1 MNQTDTASVRPRGLR
16 WRLADVS
23 LRFKLYVA
31 LGVSILGLLVIAGV
45 TVSISVVNQRLV
57 DRTLMRQRQLSDLAS
72 AINND
77 LLTVQNQAFE
87 FYDTWDSTGF
97 ENRDQGGFARAREVY
112 VTPLQEQIDQIRDN
126 VIAIEQLEP
135 DEHTRTILARI
146 TSSMDAYE
154 TSLLEMSDHMENMGF
169 YYSGEAGQMR
179 EVMGELQALLD
190 DADMGSLKAAALEIR
205 RQEKNFFLYS
215 DFASARIVQE
225 LIGQFGEQI
234 AAVDDDQLSPEEK
247 ARLDYLLE
255 DYHDRF
261 LAAAN
266 YFRLLDQSR
275 GNLISQSDLTGV
287 LVAGLFERQQVEF
300 DATLEQLR
308 GRQSD
313 ITFAVIGLALIAFF
327 VSVSVAYIVADQ
339 IVRPVQML
347 GEAAGRLGAGDL
359 NVRAPV
365 RSRDE
370 IGATAVAFNLMAD
383 RLRESLTG
391 LEQRVAD
398 RTRELEQRSVYLEA
412 AAEVGRAA
420 TSILETD
427 RLIRQVVDLI
437 RNRFGFYYVGLF
449 LVEGAGEWAVL
460 RAGTG
465 EFGQM
470 MLAREHRLAVG
481 GDSMIGQCVS
491 RDEARIA
498 LDVGEEAARFDNPLL
513 PDTRSELAL
522 PLRSRG
528 RVVGAMSVQS
538 VEEAAFDAA
547 SIAGLQTMADQ
558 VAVALDN
565 ARLFADAQAALETA
579 RSAYSEMSREA
590 WGKLLRAQPDMA
602 YRSDERGVSSARDV
616 WRPEME
622 RALREGGAVQG
633 DVTAGGEFPLAIPI
647 KVRGDVIG
655 VLDTHKPG
663 GADAWLPKEI
673 ALLETLA
680 EQLGVALEGARLY
693 DDAQRRATRERLVSE
708 ITDRM
713 RRATDVEGIVQAA
726 VDELFSVLGTSRVF
740 VQLESPQGAEMMG
753 RGDEVAV

>member
-1 MNQTDTASVRPRGLR
+1 
-16 WRLADVS
+16 
-23 LRFKLYVA
+23 
-31 LGVSILGLLVIAGV
+31 
-45 TVSISVVNQRLV
+45 
-57 DRTLMRQRQLSDLAS
+57 
-72 AINND
+72 
-77 LLTVQNQAFE
+77 
-87 FYDTWDSTGF
+87 
-97 ENRDQGGFARAREVY
+97 
-112 VTPLQEQIDQIRDN
+112 
-126 VIAIEQLEP
+126 
-135 DEHTRTILARI
+135 
-146 TSSMDAYE
+146 
-154 TSLLEMSDHMENMGF
+154 
-169 YYSGEAGQMR
+169 
-179 EVMGELQALLD
+179 
-190 DADMGSLKAAALEIR
+190 
-205 RQEKNFFLYS
+205 
-215 DFASARIVQE
+215 
-225 LIGQFGEQI
+225 
-234 AAVDDDQLSPEEK
+234 
-247 ARLDYLLE
+247 LE
-255 DYHDRF
+255 DYHGHF

-266 YFRLLDQSR
+266 YFKLLNQSR
-275 GNLISQSDLTGV
+275 RNLISQSDLTGV
-287 LVAGLFERQQVEF
+287 LVADLFEQQQVEF
-300 DATLEQLR
+300 DAILEQLR
-308 GRQSD
+308 GRQSN
-313 ITFAVIGLALIAFF
+313 ITFTVIGLALVTFL
-327 VSVSVAYIVADQ
+327 VSVSVAYVVAGQ

-359 NVRAPV
+359 NVHAPV
-365 RSRDE
+365 RGRDE
-370 IGATAVAFNLMAD
+370 IGVTAAAFNLMAD

-437 RNRFGFYYVGLF
+437 RNRFDLYYVGLF
-449 LVEGAGEWAVL
+449 LVEEAGEWAVL

-465 EFGQM
+465 EFGRM

-491 RDEARIA
+491 LDEARIA

-538 VEEAAFDAA
+538 VEEAAFDEV

-579 RSAYSEMSREA
+579 RSAYGEMSREA
-590 WGKLLRAQPDMA
+590 WGELLRAQPDMA

-622 RALREGGAVQG
+622 RALREGGTVQG
-633 DVTAGGEFPLAIPI
+633 DGADGGEFPLAVPI

-655 VLDTHKPG
+655 VLDTYKPG
-663 GADAWLPKEI
+663 GADEWSPDEI

-693 DDAQRRATRERLVSE
+693 EDAQRRATRERLVSE

-726 VDELFSVLGTSRVF
+726 VDELFSVLGTSRAF
-740 VQLESPQGAEMMG
+740 VRLTEQGAGSRE
-753 RGDEVAV
+753 

>member
-1 MNQTDTASVRPRGLR
+1 MNQIDTASVRPRGVMR
-16 WRLADVS
+16 RLANLS
-23 LRFKLYVA
+23 LRFKLYVS

-45 TVSISVVNQRLV
+45 TSYTSVTNQQLV
-57 DRTLMRQRQLSDLAS
+57 GRTLARQRQLADLAS

-77 LLTVQNQAFE
+77 LLAIQHQATKFH
-87 FYDTWDSTGF
+87 DDWSTTGF
-97 ENRDQGGFARAREVY
+97 ERLDQGGFERAQRVY
-112 VTPLQEQIDQIRDN
+112 IIPLQEQIERVRDS
-126 VIAIEQLEP
+126 IAEIERLEP
-135 DEHTRTILARI
+135 DEPTRADLARI
-146 TSSMDAYE
+146 LSSVDAYE
-154 TSLLEMSDHMENMGF
+154 ATLLQVSDHMEGLGF
-169 YYSGEAGQMR
+169 ANTGDVGEMR
-179 EVMGELQALLD
+179 AAMIELRSQLNELGLEMFEVTLLQISEYEKEHLLHSNLTS
-190 DADMGSLKAAALEIR
+190 AMLTQDMIRQLK
-205 RQEKNFFLYS
+205 
-215 DFASARIVQE
+215 
-225 LIGQFGEQI
+225 EQI
-234 AAVDDDQLSPEEK
+234 AATDDDQLAPKDK
-247 ARLDYLLE
+247 AQLIATLDYYY
-255 DYHDRF
+255 DHF
-261 LAAAN
+261 LSAAN
-266 YFRLLDQSR
+266 HLTLLGQSR
-275 GNLISQSDLTGV
+275 DMLISQSDLIST
-287 LVAGLFERQQVEF
+287 LVGNLFEQQQVEF
-300 DATLEQLR
+300 KATVEQLQR
-308 GRQSD
+308 RQSN
-313 ITFAVIGLALIAFF
+313 ITFTVIGLALLTFF
-327 VSVSVAYIVADQ
+327 ISVSVAYVVAGW

-359 NVRAPV
+359 NVHAPV
-365 RSRDE
+365 SGRDE
-370 IGATAVAFNLMAD
+370 IGVTAVAFNLMAD

-398 RTRELEQRSVYLEA
+398 RTRELEQRSAYLEA

-437 RNRFGFYYVGLF
+437 RNRFGLYYVGLF
-449 LVEGAGEWAVL
+449 LVDGAGEWAML

-538 VEEAAFDAA
+538 VEEAAFDQA

-579 RSAYSEMSREA
+579 RSAYGEMSREA
-590 WGKLLRAQPDMA
+590 WGKLLRVQPDMA

-622 RALREGGAVQG
+622 RALREGGTVQG
-633 DVTAGGEFPLAIPI
+633 DGAAGGEFPLAVPI

-655 VLDTHKPG
+655 VLDTYKPG
-663 GADAWLPKEI
+663 GADEWLPEEI

-680 EQLGVALEGARLY
+680 EQLGLALEGARLY
-693 DDAQRRATRERLVSE
+693 EDAQRRATRERLVSE

-713 RRATDVEGIVQAA
+713 RRAAGVEGIVQAA
-726 VDELFSVLGTSRVF
+726 VDELFSVLGTSRAF
-740 VQLESPQGAEMMG
+740 VRLESPQGSET
-753 RGDEVAV
+753 R